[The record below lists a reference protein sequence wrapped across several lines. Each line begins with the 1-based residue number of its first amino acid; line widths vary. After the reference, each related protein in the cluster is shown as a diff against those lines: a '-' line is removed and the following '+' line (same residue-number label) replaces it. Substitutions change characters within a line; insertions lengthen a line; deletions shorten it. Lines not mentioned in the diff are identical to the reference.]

1 MTKALKLNP
10 VATWSITP
18 KDSSISGKI
27 ILAIK
32 AKATTTDKLVE
43 YFAES
48 GLAPKSKE
56 WQDHPASYLKGYLS
70 FLKKQNVIA

>member
-10 VATWSITP
+10 VAKWSVTP

-32 AKATTTDKLVE
+32 AKATTVDKLVKHFE
-43 YFAES
+43 KD

-56 WQDHPASYLKGYLS
+56 WKDNPASYLKGYLS
-70 FLKKQNVIA
+70 FLRQKNVIA